1 MLNEQLRDLYFR
13 EKASKSHPKFEI
25 EAKKLIDW
33 LIDQG
38 DCQNREEAC
47 SFGQSLCENAIMH
60 HGKSLCYVYACVF
73 VLWYVYV
80 YVCFVFS
87 VMFMFVFVYA
97 SW

>member
-1 MLNEQLRDLYFR
+1 MDEDVITITLLPFRQKFCFDFFFMLNEQLRDLYFR

-60 HGKSLCYVYACVF
+60 HGKCL
-73 VLWYVYV
+73 
-80 YVCFVFS
+80 
-87 VMFMFVFVYA
+87 
-97 SW
+97 